1 MAGPAWLRCFIPGAQ
16 VGIGKSMERK
26 FDMRNNQEY
35 SVTARNRATEMPP
48 ADSVSRITL
57 AYMLLVGLLA
67 FLLGAALADADTV
80 DGDVD
85 VSDLAYK
92 VVVDDD
98 LATVRDSLVSALE
111 GRNYSIVNT
120 LNVQEA
126 LNNRDIQAAPI
137 LLVEFINLT
146 KAYQITKSD
155 HRFELFAPLRAALFE
170 ERHRV
175 KVLIL
180 RPRFIGEVLGRDKL
194 SETARA
200 VLEDFDRDMHE
211 VAESVLS
218 GGF

>member
-1 MAGPAWLRCFIPGAQ
+1 MRKDQVCTVATGYRARGVPSAGGTFHIK
-16 VGIGKSMERK
+16 V
-26 FDMRNNQEY
+26 
-35 SVTARNRATEMPP
+35 V
-48 ADSVSRITL
+48 
-57 AYMLLVGLLA
+57 YMLLAGLLA
-67 FLLGAALADADTV
+67 FLLGAASVDADTV
-80 DGDVD
+80 GDGVE

-92 VVVDDD
+92 VVVDEDIE
-98 LATVRDSLVSALE
+98 TVRDNLVSALE

-126 LNNRDIQAAPI
+126 LINRDIPADPI

-170 ERHRV
+170 EQHMV

-180 RPRFIGEVLGRDKL
+180 RPQFIGEVLGKEQL
-194 SETARA
+194 SEAARS

-211 VAESVLS
+211 VAESVLT

>member
-1 MAGPAWLRCFIPGAQ
+1 
-16 VGIGKSMERK
+16 
-26 FDMRNNQEY
+26 MRNNKEY
-35 SVTARNRATEMPP
+35 SLTARKGRASVLPTR
-48 ADSVSRITL
+48 DSLHVKFVYILL
-57 AYMLLVGLLA
+57 AGLLS
-67 FLLGAALADADTV
+67 FLLGAASVDAGTV
-80 DGDVD
+80 VDDVE
-85 VSDLAYK
+85 VSDLAYQ

-98 LATVRDSLVSALE
+98 IAAVRDSLVSALE

-126 LNNRDIQAAPI
+126 LNNRDIPADPI

-146 KAYQITKSD
+146 KAYQVTKSD

-180 RPRFIGEVLGRDKL
+180 RPQFIGEVLGKEGL
-194 SETARA
+194 SESART

>member
-1 MAGPAWLRCFIPGAQ
+1 MKTMYAL
-16 VGIGKSMERK
+16 
-26 FDMRNNQEY
+26 
-35 SVTARNRATEMPP
+35 
-48 ADSVSRITL
+48 L
-57 AYMLLVGLLA
+57 AGLLA
-67 FLLGAALADADTV
+67 FLLGAASVDADTGAGGV
-80 DGDVD
+80 E

-92 VVVDDD
+92 VVVDEDI
-98 LATVRDSLVSALE
+98 ATVRASLVSALE

-126 LNNRDIQAAPI
+126 LKNRDIPADPI

-146 KAYQITKSD
+146 QAYQVTKAD

-170 ERHRV
+170 EQHRV

-180 RPRFIGEVLGRDKL
+180 RPEFIGEVLGRADL
-194 SETARA
+194 PEAARS
-200 VLEDFDRDMHE
+200 VLEDFDRDMLE